1 MTLAIRTMRPVSR
14 SSLPRRIRGLGL
26 WLDASVRSSL
36 TLNGDTVSEWRDLSG
51 NGRHFAQATA
61 ASQPNGV
68 SRTYSGLRV
77 IDFGGTQ
84 FLEGNAATLNLAR
97 NVPGLTILM
106 VAKADSYGGAEVLRF
121 YNWKCN
127 GNDLSRASLLVQG
140 SGAPGEIWLRS
151 RRLDNDIAEDAEY
164 EAGAAV
170 LDANVFTGV
179 IDYAVAESRL
189 YAGGVLVG
197 TNLEMSTPGL
207 SADTDSQ
214 DASLGAR
221 FEDDVSAWVQHL
233 NGFIAEMIVYPRV
246 LSDLE
251 RSRLEQHL
259 IRKWNPQPEPAV
271 AARSLWLEEISDPVY
286 HWSV

>member
-36 TLNGDTVSEWRDLSG
+36 TFNGDGVSEWRDLSG
-51 NGRHFAQATA
+51 RGRHFTQATA

-68 SRTYSGLRV
+68 SRTYNGLRV
-77 IDFGGTQ
+77 LDFDGTQ
-84 FLEGNAATLNLAR
+84 FLEGNAATLGLAR

-106 VAKADSYGGAEVLRF
+106 VGKADSQGADNGRF
-121 YNWKCN
+121 FNWKVSG
-127 GNDLSRASLLVQG
+127 GNTRVSLFVQG
-140 SGAPGEIWLRS
+140 TGAPGEIWLRS
-151 RRLDNDIAEDAEY
+151 RRLDNDTAYDAEY
-164 EAGAAV
+164 DAGSAV
-170 LDANVFTGV
+170 LDANVFAGV
-179 IDYAVAESRL
+179 IDYQAAESRL
-189 YAGGVLVG
+189 YAGGSLVAS
-197 TNLEMSTPGL
+197 NLAMSTPGL
-207 SADTDSQ
+207 SADTDSA
-214 DASLGAR
+214 DATLGAR
-221 FEDDVSAWVQHL
+221 FAGAVPAALV
-233 NGFIAEMIVYPRV
+233 NGFIAELLVYRRV

-259 IRKWNPQPEPAV
+259 IRKWNPQPEPPV

>member
-1 MTLAIRTMRPVSR
+1 MRPVSR

-36 TLNGDTVSEWRDLSG
+36 TFNGDGVSEWRDLSG
-51 NGRHFAQATA
+51 RGRHFTQATA
-61 ASQPNGV
+61 ASQPNGT
-68 SRTYSGLRV
+68 SRTYNGLRV
-77 IDFGGTQ
+77 LDFDGTQ
-84 FLEGNAATLNLAR
+84 YLEGNAATLNLTR

-106 VAKADSYGGAEVLRF
+106 VGKSDSQGLTPSRF
-121 YNWKCN
+121 YNFTCN
-127 GNDLSRASLLVQG
+127 GNDLARATLLVQQ
-140 SGAPGEIWLRS
+140 SSVPGEIWLRS

-164 EAGAAV
+164 EANAAV
-170 LDANVFTGV
+170 RDTNVFAGV
-179 IDYAVAESRL
+179 IDYEVAESRL

-197 TNLEMSTPGL
+197 SNLEMSTPGL
-207 SADTDSQ
+207 SADTDSRE
-214 DASLGAR
+214 ASLGAR
-221 FEDDVSAWVQHL
+221 VEDDVSAWVQHL
-233 NGFIAEMIVYPRV
+233 NGFIAELLVYRRV

>member
-1 MTLAIRTMRPVSR
+1 MRPVVR
-14 SSLPRRIRGLGL
+14 GPLPKRIGGLGL
-26 WLDASVRSSL
+26 WLDASNDASL

-51 NGRHFAQATA
+51 RGRHFTQATA
-61 ASQPNGV
+61 ASQPNGT
-68 SRTYSGLRV
+68 SRTYNGLRV
-77 IDFGGTQ
+77 LDFDGAQ

-106 VAKADSYGGAEVLRF
+106 VAKADSYGGAQVLRF

-179 IDYAVAESRL
+179 IDYLAAESRL

-221 FEDDVSAWVQHL
+221 FEDNIAAWHQHL
-233 NGFIAEMIVYPRV
+233 NGFIAEMLVYRRV
-246 LSDLE
+246 LPDAQ
-251 RSRLEQHL
+251 RSQLEQYL
-259 IRKWNPQPEPAV
+259 IAKWNPQPEPPPPPA
-271 AARSLWLEEISDPVY
+271 AARSLWNVETLEPVY
-286 HWSV
+286 HWSS

>member
-36 TLNGDTVSEWRDLSG
+36 TFNGDGVSEWRDLSG
-51 NGRHFAQATA
+51 RGRHFTQATA

-68 SRTYSGLRV
+68 SRTYNGLRV
-77 IDFGGTQ
+77 LDFDGTQ
-84 FLEGNAATLNLAR
+84 FLEGNAATLGLAR

-106 VAKADSYGGAEVLRF
+106 VGKADSQGADNGRF
-121 YNWKCN
+121 FNWKVSG
-127 GNDLSRASLLVQG
+127 GNTRVSLFVQG
-140 SGAPGEIWLRS
+140 TGAPGEIWLRS
-151 RRLDNDIAEDAEY
+151 RRLDNDTAYDAEY
-164 EAGAAV
+164 DAGSAV
-170 LDANVFTGV
+170 LDANVFAGV
-179 IDYAVAESRL
+179 IDYQAAESRL
-189 YAGGVLVG
+189 YAGGSLLAS
-197 TNLEMSTPGL
+197 NLAMSTPGL
-207 SADTDSQ
+207 SADTDSA
-214 DASLGAR
+214 DATLGAR
-221 FEDDVSAWVQHL
+221 FAGAVPAALV
-233 NGFIAEMIVYPRV
+233 NGFIAELLVYRRV

-259 IRKWNPQPEPAV
+259 IRKWNPQPEPPV